1 MIKAVALTTKDN
13 PYDPFDQFF
22 DWLRYDR
29 DMGHGCCEILD
40 RVSNIAG
47 TFTDGEKVHE
57 YERAI
62 GDIIANDFEHKFKI
76 VRREVEF
83 ET

>member
-1 MIKAVALTTKDN
+1 MFTAVALTTKDN

-29 DMGHGCCEILD
+29 DMDHGCCEILD

-47 TFTDGEKVHE
+47 TLTDG
-57 YERAI
+57 
-62 GDIIANDFEHKFKI
+62 
-76 VRREVEF
+76 
-83 ET
+83 